1 MKNEVGERLRLGM
14 SVLDLRMYAPLLK
27 QVEQAYSDWRD
38 DAGSSGPTPDQSSS
52 CLIRFLSAFLR
63 NQQETQ
69 DALRTRYAEY
79 NNHYRTAVSDAQK
92 QHAILLFA
100 RDMGAS
106 RRQLFGDKR
115 AFRRWFGHD
124 VVSERYMRR
133 YAKGERML
141 SFTLERIG
149 VIAADVLQRD
159 IEHGLDNWPGLGMEV
174 LVEPYLTYDGDS
186 RVRVAAFRCLARALA
201 GIQSRGRER
210 VVTDS
215 TLRYVYRSA
224 MDHRQDVWIQC
235 EALDLMQH
243 LSQDSL
249 STVIRYRL
257 QNRGEDDDLF
267 VRRRCVYLLTQSV
280 RCDPLLADLL
290 PATLEDPDPY
300 VRQALA
306 QGLVALSPV
315 TASILLAPLIQDDE
329 EPSVRAAALNELDQ
343 LVANATLFEKSLQA
357 LNYSLANET
366 DTFVTH
372 MALDA
377 IGRCHRVLVE
387 NDAGV
392 AQIWYDELM
401 AGIKTLHLNAAT
413 LSVRRWAAHAMERL
427 WVQASPVRLALFE
440 RVKHEV
446 RRVERGRT
454 VRVKAQEAKGL
465 DQQTL
470 GRILAAV
477 SVDDHG
483 LDLEQRPWGWNI
495 TRGHVRRFRTWR
507 FIHELMNS
515 STDKRQ
521 AFRHTIG
528 RVFRGNVRAPSS
540 ILAELAETK
549 VPGEPLT
556 FDTENGWRPYVPLV
570 DELISAIDQGSR
582 PVRIFT
588 SEGVTEISPPR
599 YFLHRLWARIRLTLH
614 FPRFATMRN
623 WREGSQSDPGAYIQ
637 AINALGFNIRFLAHV
652 DGEQAREVDPTVERF
667 FNTA

>member
-1 MKNEVGERLRLGM
+1 MKNQVSVRLRLGM
-14 SVLDLRMYAPLLK
+14 SRLDLRMYAPLL
-27 QVEQAYSDWRD
+27 EQMERAYSSWQH
-38 DAGSSGPTPDQSSS
+38 DAEKSTATRGQSSS
-52 CLIRFLSAFLR
+52 RLIRFLSAFLR
-63 NQQETQ
+63 NHQGTQ
-69 DALRTRYAEY
+69 DALRSRYADY

-106 RRQLFGDKR
+106 RRQLFGDRR
-115 AFRRWFGHD
+115 AFRRWFGHE

-133 YAKGERML
+133 YAKGERLL
-141 SFTLERIG
+141 SFTLDRLG

-159 IEHGLDNWPGLGMEV
+159 VEHGLDNWPGLGMEA

-201 GIQSRGRER
+201 GIQSRGREG

-257 QNRGEDDDLF
+257 QNCGEGDDLF
-267 VRRRCVYLLTQSV
+267 VRRRCVYLLTRSV
-280 RCDPLLADLL
+280 RRDPLLADLL

-306 QGLVALSPV
+306 QGLAALSPV

-329 EPSVRAAALNELDQ
+329 EPSVRAAALNELEH
-343 LVANATLFEKSLQA
+343 LVTNTTLFEKSLAA
-357 LNYSLANET
+357 LNHSLANES
-366 DTFVTH
+366 DSFVTR

-377 IGRCHRVLVE
+377 IGRCHRILVE
-387 NDAGV
+387 TDAEKSQAWLEG
-392 AQIWYDELM
+392 LM
-401 AGIKTLHLNAAT
+401 VGMKNLHINAEA
-413 LSVRRWAAHAMERL
+413 LSIRRWAAHATERL
-427 WVQASPVRLALFE
+427 WVQNSPIRLALFE
-440 RVKHEV
+440 RVKQEV
-446 RRVERGRT
+446 QRVERGRS
-454 VRVKAQEAKGL
+454 VRVKVEDAKGL

-507 FIHELMNS
+507 FIYEFMNS

-528 RVFRGNVRAPSS
+528 RVFRGNIRAPSS

-556 FDTENGWRPYVPLV
+556 FDSENGWRPYVPLV

-582 PVRIFT
+582 PVR
-588 SEGVTEISPPR
+588 
-599 YFLHRLWARIRLTLH
+599 
-614 FPRFATMRN
+614 
-623 WREGSQSDPGAYIQ
+623 
-637 AINALGFNIRFLAHV
+637 
-652 DGEQAREVDPTVERF
+652 
-667 FNTA
+667 